1 MTATASFDVADG
13 MRIAL
18 VGGGKMGEAI
28 MGGWIGA
35 HEAPADVLGPENFVV
50 ANPGGER
57 RSFLQERYGVACVD
71 DARRIELTARTGQ
84 DAETTRVAV
93 CSPGGSTLAAL
104 AAMEEAGFAPAIAA
118 GLSAA
123 VRRSKE
129 LGQC

>member
-71 DARRIELTARTGQ
+71 DARRIGPADLVLLAVKPQVMMGVLKGFPP
-84 DAETTRVAV
+84 RV
-93 CSPGGSTLAAL
+93 LK
-104 AAMEEAGFAPAIAA
+104 
-118 GLSAA
+118 
-123 VRRSKE
+123 RRSRR
-129 LGQC
+129 GRAWCAPCRTPRFSWGRASPP

>member
-57 RSFLQERYGVACVD
+57 RSFLQERYGVACAAS
-71 DARRIELTARTGQ
+71 ARRIWCCL
-84 DAETTRVAV
+84 
-93 CSPGGSTLAAL
+93 P
-104 AAMEEAGFAPAIAA
+104 
-118 GLSAA
+118 
-123 VRRSKE
+123 
-129 LGQC
+129 